1 MLGMPAA
8 LGTLG
13 TIVMP
18 IRGRIHL
25 RIQTCSWSRTVAA
38 LCVEEK
44 PCKTDRDKVQA
55 GETSSETI
63 IPLKKQLEI
72 FFLS

>member
-18 IRGRIHL
+18 LRGRIRL
-25 RIQTCSWSRTVAA
+25 RIHTCSRTVAA
-38 LCVEEK
+38 LCAEDK
-44 PCKTDRDKVQA
+44 PGKQRGTKVQA
-55 GETSSETI
+55 GETSPETV
-63 IPLKKQLEI
+63 IPLKKTT
-72 FFLS
+72 